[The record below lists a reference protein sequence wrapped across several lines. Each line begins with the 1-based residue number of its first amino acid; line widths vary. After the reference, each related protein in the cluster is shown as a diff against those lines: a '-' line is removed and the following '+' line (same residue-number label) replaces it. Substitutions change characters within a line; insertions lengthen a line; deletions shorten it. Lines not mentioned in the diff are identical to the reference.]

1 MRKTSVLMHEHF
13 AVQRFMRYNKSMVEI
28 VIGKNEEGQRLD
40 RFLRKYL
47 TAAPLSHIY
56 RIIRKDVKVNGKR
69 AKDDYDLNGSDVIQL
84 YLNEDEIKDLR
95 GARGEAK
102 AKPVKKTFRIA
113 YEDDDILICDKPAG
127 LLTHGDKT
135 EKSNHL
141 TNQVQGYLMG
151 KGEFDPADEKTF
163 SPSPVN
169 RIDRNTTG
177 LVIFAKNYD
186 ALKKL
191 NSLIRNREKI
201 RKFYLTVVS
210 GVIGDEVTLT
220 GMIEKDEA
228 RNVSRMTGGGAS
240 IGAVGSE
247 SSAAGREADAAG
259 FETSAAGSES
269 SAAGREAGAA
279 GSESSATGREAGA
292 AGSETAAAG
301 PEASA
306 AGREAGATGSGKIA
320 VTHVKPVLTGR
331 IPGIPGGFF
340 TVAEV
345 EIETGRTHQ
354 IRVQLAESGHPLA
367 GDPKYGETQV
377 NKALRDR
384 FGLTHQLLTAWK
396 LEFGDLDA
404 DFPEISNKT
413 VHAKLPKDFDQIK
426 AAIQKSTKKS
436 MGKGKRA

>member
-1 MRKTSVLMHEHF
+1 
-13 AVQRFMRYNKSMVEI
+13 MRYNKSMVEI

-47 TAAPLSHIY
+47 PEAPLSHIY

-69 AKDDYDLNGSDVIQL
+69 VKDDHDLDEGDVISL
-84 YLNEDEIKDLR
+84 YLTEEEVRGLR
-95 GARGEAK
+95 GSRGEEK
-102 AKPVKKTFRIA
+102 ARSVRKTFRIS

-151 KGEFDPADEKTF
+151 KGDFDPASEKTF

-191 NSLIRNREKI
+191 NSLIRNRKKI
-201 RKFYLTVVS
+201 RKYYLTVVS
-210 GVIGDEVTLT
+210 GMIKEDVTLT
-220 GMIEKDEA
+220 GSIEKDEA
-228 RNVSRMTGGGAS
+228 RNVSRMTENED
-240 IGAVGSE
+240 SE
-247 SSAAGREADAAG
+247 SA
-259 FETSAAGSES
+259 
-269 SAAGREAGAA
+269 
-279 GSESSATGREAGA
+279 
-292 AGSETAAAG
+292 
-301 PEASA
+301 
-306 AGREAGATGSGKIA
+306 KLA

-331 IPGIPGGFF
+331 IPGIPGMQVKGAPAGGRNSTAGNKGSRKNDKPDGFF

-354 IRVQLAESGHPLA
+354 IRVQLAEAGHPLA
-367 GDPKYGETQV
+367 GDPKYGDPQV

-384 FGLTHQLLTAWK
+384 FGLSHQLLTAWK
-396 LEFGDLDA
+396 LEFGDLEEE
-404 DFPEISNKT
+404 FPDISGKT

>member
-1 MRKTSVLMHEHF
+1 
-13 AVQRFMRYNKSMVEI
+13 MRYNKSMVEI

-47 TAAPLSHIY
+47 PEAPLSHIY

-69 AKDDYDLNGSDVIQL
+69 VKDDHDLDEGDVISL
-84 YLNEDEIKDLR
+84 YLTEEEVSGLR
-95 GARGEAK
+95 GSRGEEK
-102 AKPVKKTFRIA
+102 ARPVRKTFRIA

-141 TNQVQGYLMG
+141 TNQVQGYLVG
-151 KGEFDPADEKTF
+151 KGDFDPASEKTF

-201 RKFYLTVVS
+201 RKYYLTVVS
-210 GVIGDEVTLT
+210 GMIKEDVTLT
-220 GMIEKDEA
+220 GSIEKDEA
-228 RNVSRMTGGGAS
+228 RNVSRMTEDD
-240 IGAVGSE
+240 GSE
-247 SSAAGREADAAG
+247 SA
-259 FETSAAGSES
+259 
-269 SAAGREAGAA
+269 
-279 GSESSATGREAGA
+279 
-292 AGSETAAAG
+292 
-301 PEASA
+301 
-306 AGREAGATGSGKIA
+306 KLA
-320 VTHVKPVLTGR
+320 VTHVKPVMTGR
-331 IPGIPGGFF
+331 IPGIGFF
-340 TVAEV
+340 TLAEV

-354 IRVQLAESGHPLA
+354 IRVQLAEAGHPLA
-367 GDPKYGETQV
+367 GDPKYGDPQV

-384 FGLTHQLLTAWK
+384 FGLSHQLLTAWK
-396 LEFGDLDA
+396 LEFGDLKE
-404 DFPEISNKT
+404 DFPDISGKT